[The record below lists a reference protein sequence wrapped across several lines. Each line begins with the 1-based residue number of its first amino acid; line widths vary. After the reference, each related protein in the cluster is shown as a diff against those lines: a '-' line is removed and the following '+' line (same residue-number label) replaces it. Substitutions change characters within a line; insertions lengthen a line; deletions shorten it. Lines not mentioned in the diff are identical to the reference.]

1 MEILKN
7 KFEEIK
13 KVKNPEVIN
22 DFLMKL
28 SEEPSIEY
36 LNLIQYF
43 IDNLETQS
51 FQKIKY

>member
-13 KVKNPEVIN
+13 KAKNPEVIN